1 MDLWDEF
8 EKTLEVSLQMEGD
21 RTLTTGKLIKL
32 IQRAK
37 HTVKAN
43 EAQWLNRDW
52 SAACENLVSS
62 EVKEVA
68 RESVQS

>member
-1 MDLWDEF
+1 MDLWDEL

-37 HTVKAN
+37 RTVEAN
-43 EAQWLNRDW
+43 ERKWL
-52 SAACENLVSS
+52 S
-62 EVKEVA
+62 EDGY
-68 RESVQS
+68 

>member
-32 IQRAK
+32 MQRAK
-37 HTVKAN
+37 RTAQAHETKREIEEAAMKADDSL
-43 EAQWLNRDW
+43 WR
-52 SAACENLVSS
+52 
-62 EVKEVA
+62 
-68 RESVQS
+68 

>member
-37 HTVKAN
+37 RTAQAN
-43 EAQWLNRDW
+43 EAQRLKEE
-52 SAACENLVSS
+52 AAMDEQYNLW
-62 EVKEVA
+62 
-68 RESVQS
+68 R